1 VPEHVVAEIVR
12 ARVMH
17 TPRDPF
23 RDDGA
28 LESFDDGAVAFA
40 EGRILATGSFA
51 DVRRDHP
58 DAAVLDT
65 GGALLL
71 PGLVDTHVH
80 YPQLAV
86 VGAMGL
92 ELLEWLEGRA
102 LPEEARLA
110 DPTHAQLVARDFVHG
125 LAAAGTT
132 TALVF
137 GSHFPDAQEALFA
150 EAERVG
156 LRITSGLVVSD
167 RNLLPT
173 LHLAPEDAYEA
184 GRRLLERWHNRGRL
198 RYAVTP
204 RFSVSCSEPM
214 LEACGALRAE
224 GRDLTVT
231 THINESAAEVRAVAE
246 LFPWSRDYLETYERF
261 GLVGPA
267 SVLAHGVQVTDDELR
282 RLAAAGASVAHCPAS
297 NAFLGSGAFPMRR
310 HVQHGVRFALG
321 TDVGAGT
328 GLSLLKEGLMS
339 YQVQRLLPDGCLL
352 RPEHLLYLATSG
364 GAGALGLA
372 DTVGDLS
379 PGKGAD
385 YVLVR
390 PPPGGILD
398 TVLARADSPEEA
410 LGAVFTLAR
419 EESVAE
425 VRLAGEPVYTRADA
439 RVPRGRDP
447 GPA

>member
-1 VPEHVVAEIVR
+1 VAAEIVR

-28 LESFDDGAVAFA
+28 LEAFDDGAVAFE
-40 EGRILATGSFA
+40 EGRVLATGSFA
-51 DVRRDHP
+51 DVRRRHP

-92 ELLEWLEGRA
+92 ELVEWLERRV

-110 DPTHAQLVARDFVHG
+110 DPAHAERVARDFLRG

-137 GSHFPDAQEALFA
+137 GAHFPDAQEALFV

-167 RNLLPT
+167 RNLRPE
-173 LHLAPEDAYEA
+173 LHVEPEEAYAA
-184 GRRLLERWHNRGRL
+184 GRRLAERWHNRGRL

-204 RFSVSCSEPM
+204 RFASSCSEAM
-214 LEACGALRAE
+214 LEACGALP
-224 GRDLTVT
+224 GDLIVT
-231 THINESAAEVRAVAE
+231 THINESLPEISAVAE
-246 LFPWSRDYLETYERF
+246 LFPWARDYLDTYERF
-261 GLVGPA
+261 GLVGT
-267 SVLAHGVQVTDDELR
+267 STVLAHDVHATDDELR
-282 RLAAAGASVAHCPAS
+282 RLAERGASVAHCPAS

-310 HVQHGVRFALG
+310 HLERGVRFALG
-321 TDVGAGT
+321 TDVGAGA
-328 GLSLLKEGLMS
+328 GPSLLNEGLTA
-339 YQVQRLLPDGCLL
+339 YQVQRLLPDGCRLG
-352 RPEHLLYLATSG
+352 PEHLLYLATMA
-364 GAGALGLA
+364 GAEALGLA
-372 DTVGDLS
+372 DAVGDLR
-379 PGKGAD
+379 PGKSAD
-385 YVLVR
+385 FVLLR
-390 PPPGGILD
+390 PPPGATLD
-398 TVLARADSPEEA
+398 VVLRQADSPEHA

-425 VRLAGEPVYTRADA
+425 VRVAGERVYTRADA
-439 RVPRGRDP
+439 RVPRGGDP

>member
-1 VPEHVVAEIVR
+1 MLTIVR

-23 RDDGA
+23 REDGA
-28 LESFDDGAVAFA
+28 LEVFDDGAVAFDD
-40 EGRILATGSFA
+40 GRILTTGSFA
-51 DVRRDHP
+51 GVRREHP
-58 DAAVLDT
+58 DAEVLDT

-80 YPQLAV
+80 YPQIAV

-92 ELLEWLEGRA
+92 ELLEWLERRA

-110 DPTHAQLVARDFVHG
+110 DPSHAERVARDFVHG
-125 LAAAGTT
+125 LTAAGTT

-167 RNLLPT
+167 RNLLPA
-173 LHLAPEDAYEA
+173 LHLTPDEAYEA
-184 GRRLLERWHNRGRL
+184 SRRLLERWHNRGRL

-204 RFSVSCSEPM
+204 RFSGSCSEAM
-214 LEACGALRAE
+214 LEACAALP
-224 GRDLTVT
+224 GDLTVT
-231 THINESAAEVRAVAE
+231 THINESVAEIRAVAE
-246 LFPWSRDYLETYERF
+246 LFPWSGDYLETYERY
-261 GLVGPA
+261 GLAGKG
-267 SVLAHGVQVTDDELR
+267 SVLAHDVHVTDDELR
-282 RLAAAGASVAHCPAS
+282 RLAAAGACVAHCPAS

-310 HVQHGVRFALG
+310 HLEHGVRFALG

-328 GLSLLKEGLMS
+328 GLSLLKEGFMS
-339 YQVQRLLPDGCLL
+339 YQVQRLLPDGCQLH
-352 RPEHLLYLATSG
+352 PEHLLYLATSA
-364 GAGALGLA
+364 GAEALGLG

-379 PGKGAD
+379 PGKSAD

-390 PPPGGILD
+390 PPAGGLLE
-398 TVLARADSPEEA
+398 TVLHHADSPEEA

-439 RVPRGRDP
+439 PVPRGRDP

>member
-1 VPEHVVAEIVR
+1 MPEIVR

-23 RDDGA
+23 HDDGA
-28 LESFDDGAVAFA
+28 LEAFDDGAVAFA
-40 EGRILATGSFA
+40 EGRILSTGSFA
-51 DVRRDHP
+51 DVRGDHP
-58 DAAVLDT
+58 DAAVLET

-71 PGLVDTHVH
+71 PGFVDTHVH

-92 ELLEWLEGRA
+92 ELLEWLEVRA

-110 DPTHAQLVARDFVHG
+110 DPAYAQAVARDFVRG

-167 RNLLPT
+167 RNLLPA
-173 LHLAPEDAYEA
+173 LHVTPDEAYEA
-184 GRRLLERWHNRGRL
+184 SRRLLERWHNRGRL

-204 RFSVSCSEPM
+204 RFSGSCSDAM
-214 LEACGALRAE
+214 LEACGALP
-224 GRDLTVT
+224 GDLTVT
-231 THINESAAEVRAVAE
+231 THVNESVAEVRAVAE

-261 GLVGPA
+261 GLVGPT
-267 SVLAHGVQVTDDELR
+267 SVLAHDVHVTDDELR
-282 RLAAAGASVAHCPAS
+282 RLAAARASVAHCPAS

-310 HVQHGVRFALG
+310 HLEHGVRFALG

-328 GLSLLKEGLMS
+328 GFSLLKEGLVS

-352 RPEHLLYLATSG
+352 GPDHLLYLATRA
-364 GAGALGLA
+364 GAEALGLA
-372 DTVGDLS
+372 DTVGDLT
-379 PGKGAD
+379 PGKSAD
-385 YVLVR
+385 YVLVH

-398 TVLARADSPEEA
+398 TVLRRAASPEEA

-419 EESVAE
+419 EESVGE

-439 RVPRGRDP
+439 RAPSGRDP